1 MNPERETESGEAVRW
16 SAWLGRG
23 MVSTESPVIKSH
35 CRPDATPH
43 QFASEAAQPQ
53 RSNCRNRPHPENRI
67 TEISRRKRTQSELP
81 SGLTTQAQ
89 RPGPRGRSIA
99 TWTRWPGSLQ
109 RMVRP
114 RCLGLSHNG
123 VPVTSKYQV
132 CTFPCGQGGVTT
144 SKTLF
149 PCRSVTR
156 WTFGL

>member
-35 CRPDATPH
+35 RCPDAAPH
-43 QFASEAAQPQ
+43 QFATEAAQPQ

-89 RPGPRGRSIA
+89 PRRRLARWLHGGRKGGG
-99 TWTRWPGSLQ
+99 GSSQ
-109 RMVRP
+109 RD
-114 RCLGLSHNG
+114 N
-123 VPVTSKYQV
+123 
-132 CTFPCGQGGVTT
+132 
-144 SKTLF
+144 
-149 PCRSVTR
+149 
-156 WTFGL
+156 